1 MKENAQLNIFRENLA
16 QLALD
21 MISERT
27 EEEKEQLK
35 KGMKNPIGK
44 GEDYYDRVP
53 DPSFKG
59 MEKIKAKKSNWG
71 KCGVN
76 KIT

>member
-35 KGMKNPIGK
+35 HSLLNVIQLA
-44 GEDYYDRVP
+44 
-53 DPSFKG
+53 PSR
-59 MEKIKAKKSNWG
+59 
-71 KCGVN
+71 
-76 KIT
+76 ITF